1 MEEIKTRYIHDDLKK
16 MRVFRD
22 SILQTFWRMD
32 GSSGMHYHCA
42 TSAITWMMA
51 TLPVFNPFP
60 NKPWFLR
67 VYGKHLLKTLWEKEK
82 LLVTS
87 NFSFFHSVFYSF
99 GKLFAIFIK
108 LKIVICKPFEFG
120 RV

>member
-42 TSAITWMMA
+42 TSAITWIMA
-51 TLPVFNPFP
+51 TLPVFKVITNRW
-60 NKPWFLR
+60 N
-67 VYGKHLLKTLWEKEK
+67 LLNLFINLHQVW
-82 LLVTS
+82 S
-87 NFSFFHSVFYSF
+87 CIHS
-99 GKLFAIFIK
+99 FIK
-108 LKIVICKPFEFG
+108 FRFHCIL
-120 RV
+120 